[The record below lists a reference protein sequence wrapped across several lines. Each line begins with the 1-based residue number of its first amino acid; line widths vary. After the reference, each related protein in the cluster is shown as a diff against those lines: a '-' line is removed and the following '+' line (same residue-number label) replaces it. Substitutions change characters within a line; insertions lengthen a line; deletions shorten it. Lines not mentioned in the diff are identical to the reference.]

1 MLTHVIKYDDSDNRP
16 YPYVNLE
23 ISCVG
28 AENYK
33 SETGKIDTGASMT
46 AIPGRL
52 VKSLNLK
59 PRSSTLAGGF
69 SDDDVKEYTVYHVRI
84 KINDLVYKHV
94 RVIAPS
100 HRTDVLVGRDL
111 INLWQ
116 MKLDGQG
123 LTGEFISWSTDA
135 HDAIGS

>member
-1 MLTHVIKYDDSDNRP
+1 MLTHVIKYDDSENRP

-28 AENYK
+28 TENYK

-46 AIPGRL
+46 AISEHL

-59 PRSSTLAGGF
+59 SRSSVWVSGF
-69 SDDDVKEYTVYHVRI
+69 RDDDMKEYAVYHVSI

-100 HRTDVLVGRDL
+100 YRTNVLVGRDL

-116 MKLDGQG
+116 MKLDGQD
-123 LTGEFISWSTDA
+123 LTGEFISCSTDVR
-135 HDAIGS
+135 DAI

>member
-1 MLTHVIKYDDSDNRP
+1 MTHVIKYEDSDNLP
-16 YPYVNLE
+16 HPYVNLE

-28 AENYK
+28 VENYK
-33 SETGKIDTGASMT
+33 SETGKIDTGSSMT
-46 AIPGRL
+46 AISGHL

-59 PRSSTLAGGF
+59 PRSSTLVSGF
-69 SDDDVKEYTVYHVRI
+69 SGDDVKEYTVYHVNI

-94 RVIAPS
+94 RVISPS

-116 MKLDGQG
+116 MKLDGQS
-123 LTGEFISWSTDA
+123 LTGEFTSWSTDVR
-135 HDAIGS
+135 DAI